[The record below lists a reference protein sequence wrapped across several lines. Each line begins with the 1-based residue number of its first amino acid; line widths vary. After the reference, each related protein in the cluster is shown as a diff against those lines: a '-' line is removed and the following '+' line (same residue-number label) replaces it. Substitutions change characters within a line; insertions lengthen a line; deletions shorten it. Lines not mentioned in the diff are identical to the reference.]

1 MVDIVGQIKKAIEQA
16 VVGLFAGFFSS
27 IKNAITNFVTK
38 SLATPAGCVGVA
50 GTLWIFR
57 KSRIIKLVILFCVVG
72 AVPVIIST
80 TKQKYNEALATAE
93 KAYGEIKTNI
103 DCARQDF
110 EEALKG
116 RDRVIIINGEDGIFK
131 KIAIQNIKYFAV
143 PIIVGICYYIYL
155 HIVLRYSGRG
165 GAGGNHGFAIP
176 KDSMLFKIKK
186 RNKKSLLKGEDE
198 RENGDFNPKMEV

>member
-80 TKQKYNEALATAE
+80 TK
-93 KAYGEIKTNI
+93 
-103 DCARQDF
+103 
-110 EEALKG
+110 
-116 RDRVIIINGEDGIFK
+116 
-131 KIAIQNIKYFAV
+131 
-143 PIIVGICYYIYL
+143 
-155 HIVLRYSGRG
+155 
-165 GAGGNHGFAIP
+165 
-176 KDSMLFKIKK
+176 
-186 RNKKSLLKGEDE
+186 
-198 RENGDFNPKMEV
+198 